1 MEIRNYCIKWNKYR
15 KLKTLKNH
23 ISDKLLVLSIT
34 FDKCGSNEE
43 ESIEVLNVF
52 NLIDMKE

>member
-15 KLKTLKNH
+15 KIKN
-23 ISDKLLVLSIT
+23 IEKSYFRLLVLSIT